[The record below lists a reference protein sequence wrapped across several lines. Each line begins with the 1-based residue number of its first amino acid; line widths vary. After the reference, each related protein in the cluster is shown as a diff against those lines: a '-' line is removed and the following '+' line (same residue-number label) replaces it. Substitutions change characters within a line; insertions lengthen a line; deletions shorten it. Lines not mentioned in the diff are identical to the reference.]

1 MFKFKKIA
9 LAASIFTATALSLAA
24 FAACGEPVKGDK
36 GDKGD
41 KGETGATGATGAAG
55 QDGKD
60 GVGIEDIK
68 AGEDGKLII
77 TMTNGTKKEVAM
89 PTVDAPVAEEH
100 TLTKEPITII
110 NNKGEAGALRAG
122 QTGIGLY
129 YCTDCGDVFAKSAH
143 AHNLTAW
150 AKIATDTTGMTYERD
165 CLVFKNGIDGDTE
178 KVADEHQTI
187 KMISYSDVVAA
198 DGSLKEG
205 WKKEAN
211 GDYTKKAEDT
221 NGLWVVSVAL
231 QPQCNAEGKAK
242 IVYLTAD
249 GPEATT
255 NTTYTNYKN
264 TAIVLDGTA
273 SSLTDAQKEATKV
286 PVTGHYFDITNG
298 KIIFEGKYPTV
309 TVDGQSVR
317 KTADQLTGAE
327 VEAATAATKTDAQGD
342 NNTIKEGYNKAAY
355 FVICSNCG
363 GSAADKAVKVF
374 DTVVTN
380 EVTQVANCA
389 NKQLTKITAT
399 MNIVAGGKTFTKT
412 AVIED
417 VETGAATAPTG
428 VTGHVYNVY
437 NADGAVVAYY
447 NGTSYYKS
455 TEIKDTNK
463 LTDQQVAALGNIA
476 LYRKEGS
483 VVAVNCANCSGGR
496 IAYDIPTK
504 VLTTEEMGTVWTV
517 VSSTD
522 PTEAAEGKV
531 TYSHDFGIIAGDA
544 DKFVTAEIKI
554 AKLAHKNVFKVAT
567 TANEINPATAK
578 VGDAVD
584 VSCGNANDNTYGV
597 ANTIINNDFV
607 DSTKKY
613 NTVAITAI
621 EKAVTQNQTCTL
633 PEITTYTVTVTA
645 YTQKLDEADRPLFD
659 GKTGAPVW
667 DTSKTKTYTQTYEV
681 ETKAAAAHTAAGKTA
696 YVETVVAY
704 PTANELGLL
713 EYKCSLCGD
722 VYYYVL
728 PSINSNPTNNMVN
741 TVDTP
746 VTCTTDG
753 FTTYT
758 SKYINTANT
767 VLDGKTYATDNGST
781 ANVDESKVSFKKE
794 GEAALGHEMG
804 AWKAATGT
812 GTNYKWIRQCARVQ
826 ANGTLDGYYEV
837 SNADSNPDAE

>member
-68 AGEDGKLII
+68 PGEDGKLII
-77 TMTNGTKKEVAM
+77 TMTDGTKKEVAM

-100 TLTKEPITII
+100 TLTKDPITII
-110 NNKGEAGALRAG
+110 DTNGEAGQLDPG

-165 CLVFKNGIDGDTE
+165 CLVFKNGFNGDTE

-273 SSLTDAQKEATKV
+273 SNLTDAQKEATKV

-317 KTADQLTGAE
+317 KTADQLTGAD
-327 VEAATAATKTDAQGD
+327 VEAAVAATTSDAQGD

-412 AVIED
+412 AVIEG

-437 NADGAVVAYY
+437 DADGAVVAYY
-447 NGTSYYKS
+447 NGVKYYKS
-455 TEIKDTNK
+455 TEIKTENEIPAPVGA
-463 LTDQQVAALGNIA
+463 T

-496 IAYDIPTK
+496 IAYDIPTT
-504 VLTTEEMGTVWTV
+504 VLTTLGVWTQE
-517 VSSTD
+517 TYTA

-531 TYSHDFGIIAGDA
+531 TYSHDFGIIDGDA

-554 AKLAHKNVFKVAT
+554 AKLAHKNVFKKAG
-567 TANEINPATAK
+567 TADEINPAAAK

-584 VSCGNANDNTYGV
+584 VSCGNAGDASYGV
-597 ANTIINNDFV
+597 SNEQKANELNVN
-607 DSTKKY
+607 KKY
-613 NTVAITAI
+613 NTVEITAI

-645 YTQKLDEADRPLFD
+645 YTQKLDEADRPVYD

-667 DTSKTKTYTQTYEV
+667 DTSKTKTYTQTYNV
-681 ETKAAAAHTAAGKTA
+681 ETKAAADHKKAGKTA

-704 PTANELGLL
+704 PTATELGLL

-741 TVDTP
+741 TVDTA

-767 VLDGKTYATDNGST
+767 VLDGKTYAVDNAGT

>member
-100 TLTKEPITII
+100 TLTKDPITII
-110 NNKGEAGALRAG
+110 DTNGEAGQLDPG

-165 CLVFKNGIDGDTE
+165 CLVFKNGFNGDTE

-273 SSLTDAQKEATKV
+273 GNLTDAQKEATKV

-317 KTADQLTGAE
+317 KTADRLTGAD
-327 VEAATAATKTDAQGD
+327 VEAAVAATTSDAQGD

-412 AVIED
+412 AVIAG

-447 NGTSYYKS
+447 NGVKYYKS
-455 TEIKDTNK
+455 TEIKTENEIPAPVGA
-463 LTDQQVAALGNIA
+463 T

-496 IAYDIPTK
+496 IAYDIPTT
-504 VLTTEEMGTVWTV
+504 VLTTLGVWTQE
-517 VSSTD
+517 TYTA

-531 TYSHDFGIIAGDA
+531 TYSHDFGIIDGDA

-567 TANEINPATAK
+567 TANEIDPATAK

-584 VSCGNANDNTYGV
+584 VSCGNAGDNTYGV
-597 ANTIINNDFV
+597 ENAQIANELNAN
-607 DSTKKY
+607 KKY
-613 NTVAITAI
+613 NTVTITAI

-645 YTQKLDEADRPLFD
+645 YTQKLDEADLPVFD

-681 ETKAAAAHTAAGKTA
+681 QTKAAAAHTAAGKTA

-741 TVDTP
+741 TVDTA

-767 VLDGKTYATDNGST
+767 VLDGKTYAVDNAGT
-781 ANVDESKVSFKKE
+781 AGVDESKVSFKKE